1 MRTRPG
7 KLRIIIVLLAAVLL
21 MREAYLLAA
30 IHYPSLLKYLPRQNL
45 RRMRHFYA
53 DHIKAVIQYMP
64 GCGRYDKEL
73 SYTLNPGI
81 FILKDVEFENRY
93 YVNSLGVRDSEEAL
107 TDPEIV
113 VLGDSHAMGNGV
125 SQDDAFPQ
133 VLRKISGL
141 SVLNTGVSSYG
152 TVRELGMLRR
162 VDKSHM
168 RFLIIQYCDNDIL
181 ENRVL
186 RDNGNRLPIM
196 SEADYDRICRIEKN
210 KRIYFPGKYTLYAFY
225 DYMKR
230 KLGRLFLPKSS
241 RTEEPALNAEDE
253 VELFLNTLANS
264 GTDLTRANIIVVRT
278 INRDDSRRSTFIA
291 RLKEKISGD
300 YPASIKGMRAIDC
313 ADLLSEN
320 DFFLLDD
327 HMKPSG
333 HKKVAQALLA
343 LIH

>member
-1 MRTRPG
+1 
-7 KLRIIIVLLAAVLL
+7 
-21 MREAYLLAA
+21 
-30 IHYPSLLKYLPRQNL
+30 
-45 RRMRHFYA
+45 
-53 DHIKAVIQYMP
+53 
-64 GCGRYDKEL
+64 
-73 SYTLNPGI
+73 
-81 FILKDVEFENRY
+81 
-93 YVNSLGVRDSEEAL
+93 
-107 TDPEIV
+107 
-113 VLGDSHAMGNGV
+113 
-125 SQDDAFPQ
+125 
-133 VLRKISGL
+133 
-141 SVLNTGVSSYG
+141 
-152 TVRELGMLRR
+152 
-162 VDKSHM
+162 
-168 RFLIIQYCDNDIL
+168 
-181 ENRVL
+181 
-186 RDNGNRLPIM
+186 
-196 SEADYDRICRIEKN
+196 
-210 KRIYFPGKYTLYAFY
+210 
-225 DYMKR
+225 MKR